1 VFVFPRSLLYAAAVT
16 GFAAVA
22 RAQDSLPRK
31 LPPVVTVTR
40 DVGRS
45 PLDLPYSITS
55 LRPDSLSPGQ
65 THTFVEQTLTLLP
78 GVTVA
83 NRTNPSQDTRI
94 SVRGFGAR
102 SAFGARSIRI
112 LRDGMPLTLPDGQ
125 TPIDYLDLESVGRVE
140 VIRGTASAL
149 YGNASGGVID
159 IRSADAPSAPF
170 ALQAR
175 TWRGSSNLQRTT
187 GLFGGTIGYNVQFST
202 AVFGVEGDM
211 AWSGIKGSSSPATTG
226 CAGPCETSNTW
237 LGTARGRLGYAFDRF
252 LPYVTAGAAFGE
264 IKGTVVGGNSFTN
277 TKVGWTA
284 GLGMEYAFLGP
295 WSAKLEYLY
304 VDLGKVTCSAACS
317 GAAPIDVTFTS
328 NIIRAGVNYKF

>member
-1 VFVFPRSLLYAAAVT
+1 MKRLLLAGLGLAAVLT
-16 GFAAVA
+16 TSAFASDMPG
-22 RAQDSLPRK
+22 RA
-31 LPPVVTVTR
+31 LPPPR
-40 DVGRS
+40 APS
-45 PLDLPYSITS
+45 
-55 LRPDSLSPGQ
+55 
-65 THTFVEQTLTLLP
+65 FVPFFTWNGFYLGLNA
-78 GVTVA
+78 GY
-83 NRTNPSQDTRI
+83 
-94 SVRGFGAR
+94 GFGQSSWTNTVVPQATTGN
-102 SAFGARSIRI
+102 FG
-112 LRDGMPLTLPDGQ
+112 
-125 TPIDYLDLESVGRVE
+125 V
-140 VIRGTASAL
+140 
-149 YGNASGGVID
+149 SG
-159 IRSADAPSAPF
+159 
-170 ALQAR
+170 
-175 TWRGSSNLQRTT
+175 